1 MSPRTRREDTQA
13 GNIEPGCV
21 CAPRPRLK
29 FIGKSV
35 RAHIQIRE
43 RQDPVDG
50 AALASSCDLLQVE
63 TEDASP
69 DE

>member
-1 MSPRTRREDTQA
+1 MSSRTRREDSQA
-13 GNIEPGCV
+13 GNIEPGCM
-21 CAPRPRLK
+21 RPRLK
-29 FIGKSV
+29 FIEKSV

-43 RQDPVDG
+43 CHNPVDR
-50 AALASSCDLLQVE
+50 AALASSCHLLQVE